1 MPLSHYGLPVGAH
14 FKAMRDFYVAIL
26 KPIGYSIKVD
36 PGYDYCGFAEENKRP
51 DFWLGGGRKEDGLK
65 TYDRELTNRV
75 APIHF
80 AFEAKSREQVDE
92 WYENAM

>member
-65 TYDRELTNRV
+65 TYDGELTNRV